1 MCRDTML
8 GAMRLFRSKKSSS
21 KTLGTC
27 RIPLNEEERI
37 ACRQSGMIPHA
48 SEITWRVLRIMA
60 ELVEG
65 FQMLTT
71 VDREVTIFGSSR
83 AHPNS
88 HWYKEAHQLGRMLGK
103 DGFTIVT
110 GGGPGIM
117 EAANKGAFEVGA
129 ESVGLN
135 IQLPREQYL
144 NAYVTRSHGFHYFF
158 TRKVMLAAAAQAYV
172 IFPGGYGTLD
182 ETFELMTLV
191 QTGKSSRM
199 PIILVGKEF
208 WQPLIAWLEVSV
220 YGTQDAID
228 YEDLRILTLVDSAK
242 EAYDIVVTSPTRE
255 LF

>member
-1 MCRDTML
+1 ME
-8 GAMRLFRSKKSSS
+8 LFRGKKREKSL
-21 KTLGTC
+21 LGTC
-27 RIPLNEEERI
+27 RIPLNEQERI
-37 ACRQSGMIPHA
+37 ACKQSGMIPHA

-65 FQMLTT
+65 FQMLTR
-71 VDREVTIFGSSR
+71 VDREVTVFGSSR

-88 HWYKEAHQLGRMLGK
+88 HWYKEAHLLGRMLGK

-117 EAANKGAFEVGA
+117 EAANRGAFEVGA

-135 IQLPREQYL
+135 IQLPREQHLNWYL
-144 NAYVTRSHGFHYFF
+144 SQSQGFHYFF

-191 QTGKSSRM
+191 QTGKSSNM
-199 PIILVGKEF
+199 PIVLVGKEF
-208 WQPLIAWLEVSV
+208 WQPLIAWLETSV
-220 YGTQDAID
+220 YGTYDAID
-228 YEDLRILTLVDSAK
+228 HGDLRVITVVDSAK
-242 EAYDIVVTSPTRE
+242 EAYDIVVKSPPRE

>member
-1 MCRDTML
+1 M
-8 GAMRLFRSKKSSS
+8 GFFRGKKSSK

-37 ACRQSGMIPHA
+37 ACQQSGMIPHA

-71 VDREVTIFGSSR
+71 VEREVTIFGSSR
-83 AHPNS
+83 THPNS

-103 DGFTIVT
+103 EGFTVIT

-129 ESVGLN
+129 QSVGLN
-135 IQLPREQYL
+135 IQLPKEQHL

-191 QTGKSSRM
+191 QTGKSSPM
-199 PIILVGKEF
+199 PIVLVGKEF
-208 WQPLIAWLEVSV
+208 WQPLIAWLETSV

-228 YEDLRILTLVDSAK
+228 HGDLRIVTVVDSAK
-242 EAYDIVVTSPTRE
+242 EAFDIVAASPDRE

>member
-1 MCRDTML
+1 M
-8 GAMRLFRSKKSSS
+8 GLFRGKKSTS

-37 ACRQSGMIPHA
+37 ACQQSGMIPHA

-65 FQMLTT
+65 FQLLTR
-71 VDREVTIFGSSR
+71 VDREVTIFGSAR
-83 AHPNS
+83 THPNS
-88 HWYKEAHQLGRMLGK
+88 HWYKEAYQLGRLLGK
-103 DGFTIVT
+103 EGFAIVT

-129 ESVGLN
+129 ESIGLN
-135 IQLPREQYL
+135 IQLPHEQSL
-144 NAYVTRSHGFHYFF
+144 NPFVTRSHGFHYFF

-172 IFPGGYGTLD
+172 VFPGGFGTLD
-182 ETFELMTLV
+182 EMFELVTLV

-199 PIILVGKEF
+199 PIVLVGKEF
-208 WQPLIAWLEVSV
+208 WQPLIAWLETSV

-228 YEDLRILTLVDSAK
+228 HEDLRLITLVDSAK
-242 EAYDIVVTSPTRE
+242 EAYDIVVASPDRE

>member
-1 MCRDTML
+1 M
-8 GAMRLFRSKKSSS
+8 GLFRDKNAAP
-21 KTLGTC
+21 KTPGTC

-37 ACRQSGMIPHA
+37 ACQHSGMIPHA

-65 FQMLTT
+65 FQLLTRIK
-71 VDREVTIFGSSR
+71 REVSVFGSSR

-88 HWYKEAHQLGRMLGK
+88 HWYKEAYQLGRMLGK

-129 ESVGLN
+129 PSVGLN
-135 IQLPREQYL
+135 IQLPREQHL
-144 NAYVTRSHGFHYFF
+144 NAYITQSHGFHYFF

-172 IFPGGYGTLD
+172 IFPGGFGTLD
-182 ETFELMTLV
+182 EAFELMTLV

-199 PIILVGKEF
+199 PIVLVGKEF
-208 WQPLIAWLEVSV
+208 WEPLIAWLESSV
-220 YGTQDAID
+220 YGTHDAID
-228 YEDLRILTLVDSAK
+228 LEDLRIITMVDSAK
-242 EAYDIVVTSPTRE
+242 EAYDIVVQSPPRE